1 MAGLVHIYCGDGK
14 GKTTAAAGLAIRAAG
29 AGMRVV
35 FAQFQKDGT
44 SSEIK
49 ALGRFD
55 NIDVEFVGTNY
66 GFYRN
71 MSPKEKEAAAEDY
84 TKLLLSVMK
93 KAAAGADMLVLDEV
107 ISACNNR
114 LVPEEML
121 CGFIK
126 VKPPGLEVVLTGRN
140 PSRKLLSLSDYITEM
155 RKIKHPF
162 DCGIPARRGV
172 EF

>member
-1 MAGLVHIYCGDGK
+1 
-14 GKTTAAAGLAIRAAG
+14 
-29 AGMRVV
+29 
-35 FAQFQKDGT
+35 
-44 SSEIK
+44 
-49 ALGRFD
+49 
-55 NIDVEFVGTNY
+55 
-66 GFYRN
+66 

-93 KAAAGADMLVLDEV
+93 KAAAGADMLVLDDV

-114 LVPEEML
+114 LVPEEKL

-126 VKPPGLEVVLTGRN
+126 EKPPGLEVVLTGRN